1 VARKSPRAFSSPVIE
16 GMLMSSLWRDR
27 SSDEGD
33 FRKGRVMPK
42 GSLKGIS
49 KVLDNDAWR
58 ARMEKRRS
66 FIAGRGRL
74 MD

>member
-1 VARKSPRAFSSPVIE
+1 
-16 GMLMSSLWRDR
+16 
-27 SSDEGD
+27 
-33 FRKGRVMPK
+33 VMPK